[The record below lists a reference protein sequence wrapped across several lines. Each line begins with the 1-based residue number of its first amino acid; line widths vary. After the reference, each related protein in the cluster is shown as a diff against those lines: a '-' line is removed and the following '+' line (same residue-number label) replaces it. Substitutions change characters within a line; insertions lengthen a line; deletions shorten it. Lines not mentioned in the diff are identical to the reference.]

1 MRREHPILRAAVTLS
16 LTHLM
21 VWGGVP
27 AAALAQMAGEAP
39 DASIEAVSPAGADE
53 PGEALE
59 PDGGAVEEDGQ
70 AATGDAP
77 ELTVGD
83 APELAA
89 PGGDGELRGP
99 DPEIEEEIEEG
110 PEAGAA
116 ASEDAVVEELAACG
130 DGSAPLEADALE
142 PEPDGDPAVEPDG
155 LGAQAAKR
163 ASISGARVAKVAAQ
177 PFTGKAVRPSPK
189 VTFGGATL
197 RKGVDYVLS
206 YRNNKRPGR
215 ATIEVRGKG
224 AYAGTKRV
232 GFRIVA
238 PSVTYRVHVQTYG
251 DQSARGDG
259 AVAGT
264 SGEAKRLE
272 AIWVSLG
279 KGFPVAGGI
288 RYRTH
293 VQSYGWMP
301 WKGNGQKSGTSG
313 EGKRLEAIEVELT
326 GGMARKY
333 DVWYR
338 VHAQH
343 FGWMGWAKN
352 GASAGTQGFAYR
364 LEAIQVVLL
373 PKGSKA
379 PAATYRGA
387 ARTTATAF
395 LKWKRQKAKATSA
408 QAVLDFARQYDPD
421 AHHLL
426 NTSYLDG
433 EDILKWWSDDGKADM
448 ASRYNTA
455 VHEECHHVSF
465 MLMSKERIYLGNGK
479 AEVVTIGEHFNTV
492 KMAPT
497 VPRGLR
503 TARYDIYIAHP
514 DDDLASNV
522 DGVYGLLN
530 ELTAYCW
537 DTTASLRL
545 YDYYAQLDDPTAW
558 RDYFAE
564 IYSTANAY
572 AEFRFFIEHYLWY
585 AKKHDRA
592 TYDDVMANESFL
604 NALKSVDKR
613 FASTIKTAD
622 KRIGSVA
629 RILRSSGWSLA
640 REGDALWF
648 RNAKSGGSLVIG
660 VQSAEYNRF
669 AKELAKPRYKAIESA
684 LGLKAVGER

>member
-1 MRREHPILRAAVTLS
+1 MRREHPVIKATLAFALAAS
-16 LTHLM
+16 M

-364 LEAIQVVLL
+364 LEAIQVVLS
-373 PKGSKA
+373 PKG
-379 PAATYRGA
+379 
-387 ARTTATAF
+387 
-395 LKWKRQKAKATSA
+395 TSA
-408 QAVLDFARQYDPD
+408 P
-421 AHHLL
+421 
-426 NTSYLDG
+426 
-433 EDILKWWSDDGKADM
+433 
-448 ASRYNTA
+448 
-455 VHEECHHVSF
+455 
-465 MLMSKERIYLGNGK
+465 SKNLGNCK
-479 AEVVTIGEHFNTV
+479 QSNSHCF
-492 KMAPT
+492 
-497 VPRGLR
+497 LR
-503 TARYDIYIAHP
+503 YTSKTYP
-514 DDDLASNV
+514 SLASVGIGYGDVVNAKV
-522 DGVYGLLN
+522 DGVLADLSRWCALKGTDFNAGLSKYNRAKWILRYVGTHYRYGDGSYAVESMIDNGYGTCFAFSDLVYCLVRKVG
-530 ELTAYCW
+530 LTDSW
-537 DTTASLRL
+537 LSEPGRPSDH
-545 YDYYAQLDDPTAW
+545 W
-558 RDYFAE
+558 
-564 IYSTANAY
+564 STALGTY
-572 AEFRFFIEHYLWY
+572 LVYGTQHRTVVSRFGGRYYDLDGNLAIYGTYDPAPISDSY
-585 AKKHDRA
+585 AKYLLGKQDSY
-592 TYDDVMANESFL
+592 TSF
-604 NALKSVDKR
+604 
-613 FASTIKTAD
+613 
-622 KRIGSVA
+622 
-629 RILRSSGWSLA
+629 
-640 REGDALWF
+640 E
-648 RNAKSGGSLVIG
+648 
-660 VQSAEYNRF
+660 
-669 AKELAKPRYKAIESA
+669 
-684 LGLKAVGER
+684 